1 MTESRDRFG
10 EFVGRW
16 PEEIRRLWGRLPPE
30 TRTNLISALGV
41 MPADLKQWR
50 GLINQAVEHLRLA
63 AGAKQKV
70 AIVGPANVGKSTLY
84 NQLIQSRTDR
94 AVVSAVPGT
103 TRQAQE
109 ADAGLFA
116 LVDTP
121 GADAAGAVGQEEKER
136 ALAAARGADVLVV
149 MFDAAHGVRG
159 PERALFGDLMRL
171 EKPTVVALNKMDLVR
186 GERTAVLAQAAGAL
200 GISTEQV
207 IPLSAKEGPGVERVL
222 LAVAKTEPGIV
233 AALGAALPE
242 YRWKLAGASIT
253 RAASTAAAIA
263 VTPLPFLDFI
273 PLIAVQ
279 TAMVLGLARIYAYKI
294 TLTRARELIMTFG
307 LGLLGRSLFYEL
319 SKFGGPPGWLV
330 GAAVAAGTT
339 VAMGY
344 AAAAWFDRGERLSR
358 QGVKQISLSVS
369 QTLVARL
376 RNLGRRQPQKITLQE
391 QVRKALQE
399 LPPSPADEVPGKQP
413 SV

>member
-1 MTESRDRFG
+1 M
-10 EFVGRW
+10 
-16 PEEIRRLWGRLPPE
+16 WGRLPQE
-30 TRTNLISALGV
+30 TRTNLMSALGV

-63 AGAKQKV
+63 AGAKQQV

-84 NQLIQSRTDR
+84 NQLVRERTDR
-94 AVVSAVPGT
+94 AAVSAVPGT
-103 TRQAQE
+103 TRQSQV

-116 LVDTP
+116 VIDTP
-121 GADAAGAVGQEEKER
+121 GADAGGAVGQEEKGR
-136 ALAAARGADVLVV
+136 ALTAAREADVLVV

-159 PERALFGDLMRL
+159 PEQALFGDLVKL
-171 EKPTVVALNKMDLVR
+171 EKPTVIALNKMDLVK
-186 GERTAVLAQAAGAL
+186 GERTAVLARAAATL

-207 IPLSAKEGPGVERVL
+207 IPLSAKEGSGVERVL

-233 AALGAALPE
+233 AALGTALPE
-242 YRWKLAGASIT
+242 YRWKLAGASIA

-263 VTPLPFLDFI
+263 ITPLPFIDFI

-279 TAMVLGLARIYAYKI
+279 TAMVLGLARIYAYRI
-294 TLTRARELIMTFG
+294 TAARARELIMTFG
-307 LGLLGRSLFYEL
+307 MGVLGRSLFYEL
-319 SKFGGPPGWLV
+319 SKLGGPPGWLV

-358 QGVKQISLSVS
+358 QAVQRISRTVS
-369 QTLVARL
+369 QALLDRL
-376 RNLGRRQPQKITLQE
+376 RNLGRRQPRKITLQQ
-391 QVRKALQE
+391 QVTEALEE
-399 LPPSPADEVPGKQP
+399 LPPSGDAPPLPKAN
-413 SV
+413 